1 LELSK
6 ELNPGDKKDL
16 VIEKMGKP
24 DAFKK
29 TNDGYVY
36 IYRQRQISMNAW
48 IVADYYYT
56 FNNNNKLIS
65 IEQGAIVD

>member
-1 LELSK
+1 MLL
-6 ELNPGDKKDL
+6 
-16 VIEKMGKP
+16 
-24 DAFKK
+24 KK